1 MPRRQRR
8 QIVKPQPY
16 TGFPGGG
23 GVEYY
28 RPQGGGGGLSMG
40 GSRGINKMSITTG
53 GEEQKEPGLVDQLNN
68 GINTYKTINKA
79 YDGGKNIGK
88 WFGDKFGAT
97 PGATPPAQQCGV
109 THGYANLIALKFRE
123 ADAASSEEDEL
134 VTSQYKGKEA
144 LLPIYQ
150 ALHQFISKL
159 ADDVEVSP
167 KKNAV
172 SFRRKRQFALVQ
184 PSTKTRIDLGLKF
197 NNRDIAGRLEGSG
210 PFGTMCSHRI
220 QVTDISQVD
229 AELFNLIKEA
239 YLEAG

>member
-1 MPRRQRR
+1 MEQNL
-8 QIVKPQPY
+8 KEK
-16 TGFPGGG
+16 TGKSLDEWKAVLTIKNFAKHGEIMTYLKG
-23 GVEYY
+23 EC
-28 RPQGGGGGLSMG
+28 
-40 GSRGINKMSITTG
+40 SI
-53 GEEQKEPGLVDQLNN
+53 
-68 GINTYKTINKA
+68 
-79 YDGGKNIGK
+79 
-88 WFGDKFGAT
+88 
-97 PGATPPAQQCGV
+97 

-123 ADAASSEEDEL
+123 ADAGSHDADDL
-134 VTSQYKGKEA
+134 LAKQYQGKET
-144 LLPIYQ
+144 LMPIYQ
-150 ALHQFISKL
+150 ALKQFICQL
-159 ADDVEVSP
+159 AEDVKVSP

-197 NNRDIAGRLEGSG
+197 NDKGYTGRLETSG

>member
-1 MPRRQRR
+1 MEQNLLEKTGKTLE
-8 QIVKPQPY
+8 QWKAVLAAKSFVKH
-16 TGFPGGG
+16 
-23 GVEYY
+23 
-28 RPQGGGGGLSMG
+28 
-40 GSRGINKMSITTG
+40 
-53 GEEQKEPGLVDQLNN
+53 GE
-68 GINTYKTINKA
+68 IMTYLK
-79 YDGGKNIGK
+79 G
-88 WFGDKFGAT
+88 
-97 PGATPPAQQCGV
+97 QCGV

-144 LLPIYQ
+144 MLPIYQ

-197 NNRDIAGRLEGSG
+197 NSRDIAGRLEGSG

-220 QVTDISQVD
+220 QVTDMSQVD
-229 AELFNLIKEA
+229 DELFTLIKEA